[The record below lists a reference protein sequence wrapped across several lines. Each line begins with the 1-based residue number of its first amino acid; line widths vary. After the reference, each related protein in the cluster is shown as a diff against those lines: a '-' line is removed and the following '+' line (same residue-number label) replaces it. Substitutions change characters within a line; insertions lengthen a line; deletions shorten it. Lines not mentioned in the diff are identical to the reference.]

1 MWGTSSGIL
10 VFFSNSFF
18 FFENSVFII
27 FCHWR
32 LLVCAYGI
40 TSTAYCELL
49 VSSNELQY
57 LAVHY

>member
-10 VFFSNSFF
+10 FLFFSDL

-32 LLVCAYGI
+32 LLVSAYGI
-40 TSTAYCELL
+40 TSTAYCELP